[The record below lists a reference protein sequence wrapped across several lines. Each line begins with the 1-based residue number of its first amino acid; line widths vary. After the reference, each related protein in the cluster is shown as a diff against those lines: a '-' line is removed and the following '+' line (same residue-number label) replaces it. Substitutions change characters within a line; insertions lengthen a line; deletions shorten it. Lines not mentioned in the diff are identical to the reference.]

1 MEISLAL
8 LLVLVAA
15 SCIIHLAKAQRQPG
29 FINLDCG
36 LPANEPSPY
45 IESKTGLQFSSD
57 SKFIQ
62 SGEIGRTKTNLE
74 NPLKPYTT
82 LRYFPE
88 GTRNCYI
95 LPVEKGMKYLI
106 NAWFR
111 YGNYDGHDIKPKFD
125 LYLGPHLW
133 ATVDMQNL
141 DGNSTNQEILHV
153 PPSDSLQIC
162 LVKNGTTTPFISSL
176 ELRPLRNDSYITQFG
191 SLKLIR
197 RRYFTKSGDYIRY
210 PDDAYDRQWTPR
222 SPPSLTH
229 ISTTSDVS
237 DSGSYNIPKSVRQ
250 NAVTPTNASL
260 TLTINWT
267 PENPNDQYYMYLH
280 HAEIEDLQANET
292 REFSV
297 LLDGNRV
304 FDPIIPKKL
313 EITSMESRNPRTCE
327 GEKCSLQLTKTRRST
342 LPPLLNAYEIYRVMQ
357 FMQPETNETEVVA
370 LRSIQGTYKL
380 IRINWQGDPC
390 VPQHLMWD
398 GLTCSNTTLSR
409 PPRVTALNL
418 SSIGLTGTISA
429 AIQNLTQLEKLD
441 LSNNNLI
448 GEVPEFLGNI
458 KPLLFINLSGN
469 DLNGSIPQALQ
480 RKGIELLLHGNPRL
494 CQPDSCT
501 KPHSKDFTVVIV
513 ASAVFV
519 IILIAILVLV
529 LVFRKKNQSTT
540 MQGYFQAQ
548 QLPPSMPAMVNITN
562 ANSHEPLTE
571 IKRRRFTYSEVIKM
585 TNNFQNNLGKGG
597 FGMVYHGF
605 VNGSK
610 QVAVKVLSQF
620 STQGYKEFKAEVDLL
635 LRVHHTNL
643 VSLVGYCY
651 EGDHLA
657 LIYEFLTNGDL
668 KQHLTGKGG
677 RPIINWGSRLGIA
690 LEAALGLEYL
700 HIGCTPPMVHRD
712 VKTAN
717 ILLDDNFKAKLA
729 DFGLSRSFQSGTG
742 YQDSTAIA
750 GTPGYLDPEYN
761 HSGRLGEKS
770 DVYSFGIV
778 LLEMITNQPVISQTT
793 FENSHITKWVNS
805 KLNCGDIIEIM
816 DPNIRKDYDTNSAWR
831 AVELAMSCANP
842 SYSKRPSMSQVI
854 NELKEC
860 IVCENSRLINNQ
872 GLESQAVN
880 ISLDSSVVPKAR

>member
-8 LLVLVAA
+8 LLVLVAI
-15 SCIIHLAKAQRQPG
+15 SDIIHLVQAQSQPG
-29 FINLDCG
+29 FISLDCG

-45 IESKTGLQFSSD
+45 SESKTGLRFSSD

-62 SGEIGRTKTNLE
+62 TGEIGRIQTNLE

-88 GTRNCYI
+88 GTRNCYN
-95 LPVEKGMKYLI
+95 LPVDKGRKYLI
-106 NAWFR
+106 KAWFR

-125 LYLGPHLW
+125 LYLGPNLW
-133 ATVDMQNL
+133 ATVDIQNL
-141 DGNSTNQEILHV
+141 EVNSTNKEILHV
-153 PPSDSLQIC
+153 PTSDSLQIC
-162 LVKNGTTTPFISSL
+162 LVKNEGTTPFISSL
-176 ELRPLRNDSYITQFG
+176 ELRP
-191 SLKLIR
+191 
-197 RRYFTKSGDYIRY
+197 Y
-210 PDDAYDRQWTPR
+210 PDDAYDRLWSR
-222 SPPSLTH
+222 LSPSSSLTY

-237 DSGSYNIPKSVRQ
+237 DGGNYNIPK
-250 NAVTPTNASL
+250 AVGQKAAIPTNASL
-260 TLTINWT
+260 SLLIQWT
-267 PENPNDQYYMYLH
+267 PESSNDQYYVYLH
-280 HAEIEDLQANET
+280 LAEIQDLQANET

-297 LLDGNRV
+297 FLDGNRLS
-304 FDPIIPKKL
+304 DPIIPKKF
-313 EITSMESRNPRTCE
+313 EITSMQSLNPRTCG
-327 GEKCSLQLTKTRRST
+327 GEECSLKLTRTQRST
-342 LPPLLNAYEIYRVMQ
+342 LPPLLNAFEIYRVIQ

-370 LRSIQGTYKL
+370 LKSIQDTYKL

-398 GLTCSNTTLSR
+398 NLTCINTTISR
-409 PPRVTALNL
+409 PSRVTSLNL
-418 SSIGLTGTISA
+418 SSIGLTGTIAA

-441 LSNNNLI
+441 LSNNNLT
-448 GEVPEFLGNI
+448 GEVPKFLGNI
-458 KPLLFINLSGN
+458 TPLLFINLSGN
-469 DLNGSIPQALQ
+469 DLNGSIPQSLQ
-480 RKGIELLLHGNPRL
+480 SKGIELLLHGNPRL
-494 CQPDSCT
+494 CQTKSCT
-501 KPHSKDFTVVIV
+501 KPQSKDFPVVIV
-513 ASAVFV
+513 ATAASV
-519 IILIAILVLV
+519 IILIAVLVLVFV
-529 LVFRKKNQSTT
+529 LVFRKKNQYTA
-540 MQGYFQAQ
+540 MQAQ
-548 QLPPSMPAMVNITN
+548 QMPPSMPAVVNIAN
-562 ANSHEPLTE
+562 ANSHEPLNE
-571 IKRRRFTYSEVIKM
+571 IKRRMFTYSEVIKM
-585 TNNFQNNLGKGG
+585 TNNFQNSLGKGG

-610 QVAVKVLSQF
+610 QVAVKVLSQS

-643 VSLVGYCY
+643 VTLVGYSY

-668 KQHLTGKGG
+668 KQHLTGKRS
-677 RPIINWGSRLGIA
+677 RPIINWSSRLGIA

-729 DFGLSRSFQSGTG
+729 DFGLSRSFQSGIG

-778 LLEMITNQPVISQTT
+778 LLEMITNQPVISQTS
-793 FENSHITKWVNS
+793 ENSHITKWVSS

-816 DPNIRKDYDTNSAWR
+816 DPNLRKDYDSNSAWR

-860 IVCENSRLINNQ
+860 IMCENSRLSNNQ
-872 GLESQAVN
+872 GLESRAIN
-880 ISLDSSVVPKAR
+880 IGLDSSVVPKAR